1 MLSRIIHCSGFVF
14 EIGVD
19 QVLERGDAFDD
30 FRDALQRHQREAD
43 RRSSLTGQR
52 IKPPAFEEPSAIRQ
66 SPRTTAR

>member
-1 MLSRIIHCSGFVF
+1 
-14 EIGVD
+14 
-19 QVLERGDAFDD
+19 VLERGDAFDD